1 MIFFLISVFYA
12 ASPEPENT
20 LDFSGRS
27 SQQVNW
33 IVVNLKLF
41 VLNQAWCE
49 GLVFFKTGVLFGFSR
64 KDLHHVKWKWVLL
77 LLLRHSLSLIIHL
90 FWALVLLCLQLTFAY
105 EVPLLLVPFATVS
118 ILYSIVS
125 IFDDLESESTQL
137 NVSNLWSFVF
147 GQALQPLMQGMIKD
161 SLELFAE
168 IAKTTKTT

>member
-1 MIFFLISVFYA
+1 MLGGFDDVYNLCFCA

-20 LDFSGRS
+20 LDFSRRP

-49 GLVFFKTGVLFGFSR
+49 GRVFFKTGVLFGFSR
-64 KDLHHVKWKWVLL
+64 KDLHHVKWKWEFFFCFCNI
-77 LLLRHSLSLIIHL
+77 LSFIHL
-90 FWALVLLCLQLTFAY
+90 FWVLVLLCLQLTFAY

-125 IFDDLESESTQL
+125 IFDDVSTECCL
-137 NVSNLWSFVF
+137 KSLVFCFWS
-147 GQALQPLMQGMIKD
+147 GASTANARND
-161 SLELFAE
+161 
-168 IAKTTKTT
+168 